1 MNARRNPPGPN
12 AGSRPPLR
20 ARVLLP
26 LVFGVLISPA
36 WSAGNSKNPD
46 NLLFNATP
54 SIPNHQNR
62 PQSSAPATPS
72 TTAGATSAA
81 STAPAEATPAKPGA
95 PASALP
101 GVGPVPAS
109 LLTIEQTGKT
119 IYQAAKANHLDQAQQ
134 QMQTLHTAYNRLAA
148 SLNQPGASRHLPSR
162 AKGRAGATGQV
173 AASIN
178 LLQKSLNARNRWAVM
193 DYANQVVL
201 AAANLSANFNA
212 HVPVDAVLLG
222 VYARELETWSM
233 KRDMRK
239 LPFTARIL
247 ERTWHTFRP
256 TVIAHHGANEAKA
269 MDALVTR
276 LRQAKTPADYGRLSQ
291 SLQNAAAHIEQL
303 FGAHHNHS
311 RPAARH

>member
-1 MNARRNPPGPN
+1 MNARRHPRGPD
-12 AGSRPPLR
+12 AGSRPSLR
-20 ARVLLP
+20 ARIFLP

-36 WSAGNSKNPD
+36 WSADNSKSPN

-54 SIPNHQNR
+54 SIPSHQSR
-62 PQSSAPATPS
+62 QQPSAPNTPS
-72 TTAGATSAA
+72 TTAGATSAS
-81 STAPAEATPAKPGA
+81 STAPSEATPAKPGA
-95 PASALP
+95 PVSALP
-101 GVGPVPAS
+101 GVGPAPAS
-109 LLTIEQTGKT
+109 LLSIEQTGKT
-119 IYQAAKANHLDQAQQ
+119 IYQAAKANHLDQAQR
-134 QMQTLHTAYNRLAA
+134 QMRALHRAYNHLAA
-148 SLNQPGASRHLPSR
+148 NMNQPGASRHLPSR
-162 AKGRAGATGQV
+162 AKGQAGATGQL

-178 LLQKSLNARNRWAVM
+178 LLQKSLNAKNRWAVM

-239 LPFTARIL
+239 LPFTAKII

-256 TVIAHHGANEAKA
+256 TVIAHHGANEAKT

-276 LRQAKTPADYGRLSQ
+276 LRQAKSPADYGRLSPP
-291 SLQNAAAHIEQL
+291 LQNTATHIEQL
-303 FGAHHNHS
+303 FGA
-311 RPAARH
+311 RHRRS